1 MTLSKSRSIISVLL
15 TVVLAFSM
23 TVLSFVFLV
32 RGTFCNSAFIDRVMV
47 SDELVG
53 ECENQLNMQF
63 DALSAKSSI
72 PSRVFKNI
80 ETENPIEDAV
90 RHSVLMIYSNE
101 NSKAF
106 FENKKDYFY
115 NMCLEYLNGNNIKF
129 KEDDVE
135 RTARE
140 AAEIYTQTCTLQS
153 SDYLR
158 VIVNVIKD
166 NSPGLAL
173 IAFVAC
179 LVCVVL
185 MFVLYSGKNNS
196 FGYVGAGISA
206 CGIAL
211 VFTALISLVS
221 GFGKGVLISPQAY
234 YEAFCS
240 VLNLFFVFMILLGLL
255 EAAVGT
261 IVLLNVEAVKKR
273 KSNRRSFKI

>member
-15 TVVLAFSM
+15 TVALAFSM
-23 TVLSFVFLV
+23 TALSFVFLI
-32 RGTFCNSAFIDRVMV
+32 RSTFGNGAFISRVMV

-63 DALSAKSSI
+63 DALAAKSSI

-80 ETENPIEDAV
+80 ETENPTEDAV

-101 NSKAF
+101 SSKSF

-135 RTARE
+135 RAAQE
-140 AAEIYTQTCTLQS
+140 AAEIYLQTCTLQS

-158 VIVNVIKD
+158 VIVNAIKD

-173 IAFVAC
+173 IAFVSC
-179 LVCVVL
+179 LVCVIL
-185 MFVLYSGKNNS
+185 MFILYSGKNNS

-211 VFTALISLVS
+211 SLTALISLLS
-221 GFGKGVLISPQAY
+221 GFGKGLLISPQAY

-240 VLNLFFVFMILLGLL
+240 VLNLFFMFMILLGLI
-255 EAAVGT
+255 ETAVGT
-261 IVLLNVEAVKKR
+261 IILLNVEAVKKR
-273 KSNRRSFKI
+273 RNNRRKLQI

>member
-1 MTLSKSRSIISVLL
+1 
-15 TVVLAFSM
+15 
-23 TVLSFVFLV
+23 
-32 RGTFCNSAFIDRVMV
+32 
-47 SDELVG
+47 
-53 ECENQLNMQF
+53 
-63 DALSAKSSI
+63 
-72 PSRVFKNI
+72 
-80 ETENPIEDAV
+80 
-90 RHSVLMIYSNE
+90 
-101 NSKAF
+101 
-106 FENKKDYFY
+106 
-115 NMCLEYLNGNNIKF
+115 MCLEYLNGNNIKF

-179 LVCVVL
+179 LVCAVL
-185 MFVLYSGKNNS
+185 MFILYSGKNNS

-211 VFTALISLVS
+211 SLTALISLLL
-221 GFGKGVLISPQAY
+221 GFGKGLLISPQAY

-240 VLNLFFVFMILLGLL
+240 VLNLFFMFMILLGLI
-255 EAAVGT
+255 ETAVGT
-261 IVLLNVEAVKKR
+261 IILLNVEAVKKR
-273 KSNRRSFKI
+273 RNNRRKLQI

>member
-23 TVLSFVFLV
+23 TALSFVFLV
-32 RGTFCNSAFIDRVMV
+32 RSTFGNGAFISRVMV

-63 DALSAKSSI
+63 DALAAKSSI
-72 PSRVFKNI
+72 PSRVFENI
-80 ETENPIEDAV
+80 KTENPTEDAV
-90 RHSVLMIYSNE
+90 RHSVMMIYSNE
-101 NSKAF
+101 SSKSF

-135 RTARE
+135 RAAQE
-140 AAEIYTQTCTLQS
+140 AAEIYLQTCTLQS

-158 VIVNVIKD
+158 VIVNAIKD
-166 NSPGLAL
+166 YSPGLVL
-173 IAFVAC
+173 IAFVSC
-179 LVCVVL
+179 LVCVIL
-185 MFVLYSGKNNS
+185 MFILYSGKNNS

-211 VFTALISLVS
+211 SLTALISLLS
-221 GFGKGVLISPQAY
+221 GFGKGLLISPQAY

-240 VLNLFFVFMILLGLL
+240 VLNLFFVFMILLGLI
-255 EAAVGT
+255 ETAVGT
-261 IVLLNVEAVKKR
+261 IILLNVEAVKKR
-273 KSNRRSFKI
+273 KNNRRKLQI